1 MTSYTFV
8 GIWLFLIIGFGINY
22 YFGVKVAVGAKIM
35 AMTAFVEVQP
45 YGGLLVWGEMGIG
58 FLLYGKLRLVGHI
71 MDTGFPTTAE
81 IAFNKF
87 PLDVR

>member
-1 MTSYTFV
+1 MRF
-8 GIWLFLIIGFGINY
+8 GGFFIIGFGIDY
-22 YFGVKVAVGAKIM
+22 YFGAKFAVGAKIM

-45 YGGLLVWGEMGIG
+45 YGGLLVWGELGVG
-58 FLLYGKLRLVGHI
+58 FVLYGKLKLVGNI

-81 IAFNKF
+81 IAFDKF